1 MVSPPATTTSK
12 AATLAIIVAAL
23 GYFVDIYD
31 LILFGMVRKASL
43 EGIGV
48 CTNLV
53 GDACKEALT
62 DEGLFLLNMQMGG
75 MLLGGILW
83 GVLGDKKGRL
93 SVLFGSITLY
103 SLANI
108 ANGLVGDVPAMSNV
122 NTYAVC
128 RLIAGI
134 GLAGELGAGITLVS
148 ELMGRHNRG
157 IGTTIVAA
165 LGVSGGIVA
174 GIIGGA
180 FGPVVHWTTAYY
192 IGGGLGLALL
202 VLRIGVVESG
212 MFASTLEKAH
222 VARGNFFQLFTRKR
236 LVRYL
241 GIIMIGVPVWYVIGI
256 LFTLS
261 PEIGAELGLSPPPNA
276 ARSLLFVYA
285 GCSLGGVAAGLLSQK
300 LKSRKRSLAIFLA
313 FVAIMVVVY
322 FTLGG
327 VSENGFY
334 AIALFGG
341 LSTGYWAVFVST
353 AAELFG
359 TNLRATAATTVPNFV
374 RGSLVPVAL
383 VFYALK
389 DSLGLVGAAIAVG
402 IGTLAIAFAGLFM
415 IHETFGVDLDFH
427 EHDDPELPKA
437 TVTSEE

>member
-1 MVSPPATTTSK
+1 M
-12 AATLAIIVAAL
+12 LAVLVAAL

-31 LILFGMVRKASL
+31 LILFGMVRTTSL
-43 EGIGV
+43 KDLGV
-48 CTNLV
+48 CAGL
-53 GDACKEALT
+53 GEAACKTALT
-62 DEGLFLLNMQMGG
+62 DQGLYLLNMQMGG
-75 MLLGGILW
+75 MLVGGILW

-108 ANGLVGDVPAMSNV
+108 ANGLVGDVPAMHSIH
-122 NTYAVC
+122 TYAVC
-128 RLIAGI
+128 RLVAGI

-180 FGPVVHWTTAYY
+180 FGHLVDWTTAYY

-212 MFASTLEKAH
+212 MFATTLANKQ
-222 VARGNFFQLFTRKR
+222 VARGNFFQLFTSRRR
-236 LVRYL
+236 LIRYV
-241 GIIMIGVPVWYVIGI
+241 GIILIGVPVWYVIGI

-261 PEIGAELGLSPPPNA
+261 PELGSALGLDPAPNP
-276 ARSLLFVYA
+276 ARALLFVYT
-285 GCSLGGVAAGLLSQK
+285 GCSLGGMASGLLSQK
-300 LKSRKRSLAIFLA
+300 LRSRKKTLAVFLCA
-313 FVAIMVVVY
+313 LTITITAY

-327 VSENGFY
+327 RSLDGFY
-334 AIALFGG
+334 VLALVGG
-341 LSTGYWAVFVST
+341 ISTGYWAVFVST

-383 VFYALK
+383 AFSALK
-389 DSLGLVGAAIAVG
+389 GPLGLLGAALAVGAATIALAF
-402 IGTLAIAFAGLFM
+402 IGLLM
-415 IHETFGVDLDFH
+415 IHETFAVDLDFH
-427 EHDDPELPKA
+427 ESDEA
-437 TVTSEE
+437 SASEAA